1 VCPLAFEAF
10 ISGATTMQDFH
21 SAGTRA
27 HAHPYRKHSVFIL
40 DETPFLSR
48 VDRNL
53 AAKIMRAAE
62 IFERQSKLKGR
73 ARGALGYT
81 GLALLRALL
90 YRYSRPGRIT
100 SPCYATLE
108 RVTGLSRGAICE
120 ALKRLQASKLLVVVR
135 RIVRRQVE
143 RISPWTGLPEMY
155 VGTLQAANVYQL
167 ALPRFLALSPMKP
180 VLRDRD
186 QSPSR
191 FAKEGGFDF
200 GDAFSFDRILARR
213 QQAGVTSP

>member
-1 VCPLAFEAF
+1 
-10 ISGATTMQDFH
+10 MQDPH

-40 DETPFLSR
+40 DETPYLSR

-62 IFERQSKLKGR
+62 IFERQTKLKGR

-81 GLALLRALL
+81 GLVILRVLL

-108 RVTGLSRGAICE
+108 RVTGLSRGAVCE
-120 ALKRLQASKLLVVVR
+120 ALKRLQMSKLLTVVR

-143 RISPWTGLPEMY
+143 RISPWTGLPEQY
-155 VGTLQAANVYQL
+155 VGTLQGANVYQL
-167 ALPRFLALSPMKP
+167 ALPRFLELSSMKP
-180 VLRDRD
+180 SPRDREKN
-186 QSPSR
+186 PSR
-191 FAKEGGFDF
+191 FSKEWSLPL
-200 GDAFSFDRILARR
+200 GDASNCDRILA
-213 QQAGVTSP
+213 QQGQRSP

>member
-1 VCPLAFEAF
+1 MLETPV
-10 ISGATTMQDFH
+10 SRRD
-21 SAGTRA
+21 
-27 HAHPYRKHSVFIL
+27 HAHPFRKHSIYIL
-40 DETPFLSR
+40 DETPYLSR

-81 GLALLRALL
+81 GLALLRVLL
-90 YRYSRPGRIT
+90 YRYSRPGHIT

-108 RVTGLSRGAICE
+108 RVTGLSRGAVCE
-120 ALKRLQASKLLVVVR
+120 ALKRLQASKLLTVVR

-155 VGTLQAANVYQL
+155 VGTLQGANVYQL
-167 ALPRFLALSPMKP
+167 ALPRFLELSPMKP
-180 VLRDRD
+180 VLRDREKN
-186 QSPSR
+186 QSR
-191 FAKEGGFDF
+191 FAKEGKFDF
-200 GDAFSFDRILARR
+200 GDAFSFDRIMAPRQKAGLA
-213 QQAGVTSP
+213 SL